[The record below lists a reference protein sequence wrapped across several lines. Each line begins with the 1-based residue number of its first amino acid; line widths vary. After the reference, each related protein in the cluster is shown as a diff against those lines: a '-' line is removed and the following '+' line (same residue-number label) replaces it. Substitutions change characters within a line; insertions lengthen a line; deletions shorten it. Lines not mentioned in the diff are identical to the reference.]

1 MNDPGSGARSEQQR
15 GTSRRWFL
23 AGGAAALVGAGAGVA
38 AGLWTDETPSRPRR
52 PAPPQVLIAAAAAE
66 RALLADLD
74 ATTGGTPAVR
84 SVIRQVRADHAAHL
98 GALLGLLA
106 TYPAPAGDRP
116 SAALGSASAPPGAP
130 RTRAALRDAERRA
143 AAAAAARADRLT
155 GGHAALLASIAAA
168 EATHADLLA

>member
-1 MNDPGSGARSEQQR
+1 MNDPGGGARSEQQR

-38 AGLWTDETPSRPRR
+38 AGFWTNDTPPARR
-52 PAPPQVLIAAAAAE
+52 PAPPQVLVAAAAAE

>member
-1 MNDPGSGARSEQQR
+1 MNYPGGGAQR

-23 AGGAAALVGAGAGVA
+23 AGGAAALLGAGAGVA
-38 AGLWTDETPSRPRR
+38 AEFWTHETPPPRR
-52 PAPPQVLIAAAAAE
+52 PTPPQVLVDAAAAE

-98 GALLGLLA
+98 RALTELIA
-106 TYPAPAGDRP
+106 TYGVPAGGRP
-116 SAALGSASAPPGAP
+116 SSVLGSASAAPGTP
-130 RTRAALRDAERRA
+130 RTRAALRGAERRA
-143 AAAAAARADRLT
+143 ATAAARRADQLT

-168 EATHADLLA
+168 ETTHADLLS